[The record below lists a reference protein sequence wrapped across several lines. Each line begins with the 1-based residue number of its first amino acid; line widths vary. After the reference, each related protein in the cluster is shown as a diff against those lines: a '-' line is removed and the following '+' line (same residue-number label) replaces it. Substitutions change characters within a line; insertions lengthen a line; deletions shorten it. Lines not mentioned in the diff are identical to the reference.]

1 MRNFTLTEKQYADLN
16 HILMCDNADLADHPQ
31 FFEETA
37 SDPYADFDTKK
48 YIDDRI
54 ELCKAFE
61 IDFWESASA
70 FSHPYNIRRLKA
82 IYGGQS
88 IKEFEEK
95 HERATGIESFNDLIN
110 TYEEQKG
117 SPITAF
123 DIFTDTE
130 LPLLAVKCTAQNAEF
145 QRLLLT
151 LPEDEKESFLSKYRF
166 VFIFRHGKEKEE
178 ELIAQFLTE
187 YRNRGF
193 GLCKN

>member
-1 MRNFTLTEKQYADLN
+1 MPNFTLTEKQYADLK

-37 SDPYADFDTKK
+37 SDPYADFDTTR

-54 ELCKAFE
+54 ELCKALE

-82 IYGGQS
+82 IYGGLS

-95 HERATGIESFNDLIN
+95 HERPTGIESFKDLIN
-110 TYEEQKG
+110 TYEEQNG

-123 DIFTDTE
+123 DIFTDAE
-130 LPLLAVKCTAQNAEF
+130 LPLLVVKCTAENAEF
-145 QRLLLT
+145 QRLLLA
-151 LPEDEKESFLSKYRF
+151 LPEDEKDSFLSKYRF
-166 VFIFRHGKEKEE
+166 VFIFRHGKEKED

-187 YRNRGF
+187 YRNKGF